1 MKNVITLIGST
12 RHKEA
17 IQEIAKILS
26 KGGFSV
32 FCSHVFSHSGDI
44 VSEKEL
50 KNLHD
55 VMFRNITI
63 SDVVIVVNHK
73 YIGDSTLE
81 EMRIS
86 KELGKSLIGVY
97 DFSHLKKI
105 SFYRISKEHMED
117 IKRINKLLYS
127 KQLKIKES

>member
-1 MKNVITLIGST
+1 MKNVVTLIGST
-12 RHKEA
+12 RHKED

-32 FCSHVFSHSGDI
+32 LCSHVFSHSGDI
-44 VSEKEL
+44 VSGKEL

-55 VMFRNITI
+55 VMYRNIMI
-63 SDVVIVVNHK
+63 SDIVIVVNYK
-73 YIGDSTLE
+73 YIGDSTLN

-97 DFSHLKKI
+97 DFSYNRKLAT
-105 SFYRISKEHMED
+105 YRISEEHKKD
-117 IKRINKLLYS
+117 IERIIQLLY
-127 KQLKIKES
+127 LCRG

>member
-12 RHKEA
+12 RHKED
-17 IQEIAKILS
+17 IQEIAKMLS

-86 KELGKSLIGVY
+86 KEFGKSLIGVY
-97 DFSHLKKI
+97 DFSHFRKV
-105 SFYRISKEHMED
+105 SFFRISEEHMKD
-117 IKRINKLLYS
+117 IERIINLLYS
-127 KQLKIKES
+127 KQVEIKEN